1 MPGPRRI
8 RDNTTG
14 EVFEMPWEGPGS
26 PDPATIDLYRR
37 QQEDDNSGVWGTAK
51 RAFKWAW
58 EPTTH
63 EMSREMNYLSDMIPR
78 LDKESIW
85 LSDNISPE
93 VGKMLSQHQGAWKGM
108 LQGAGGVMDSMTSP
122 AQIGL
127 LAATLGSS
135 AAAGA
140 GYTGTANALSALE
153 AAGGASMTGMG
164 AYHAYNAQNPQEFLQ
179 SIPEM
184 AGGVLGMYGGYH
196 GMGRSAAPKTGMDF
210 GSTFGKISDPRRM
223 LGPGEEA
230 GGTTVGPEGAM
241 RTQPGD
247 FSVQDPMT
255 PPSVQ
260 AGYEP
265 PISTLEVNARPIKR
279 VEAIQPETVVGQPP
293 QPTASVPDLD
303 SPYNIHSPF
312 LEEDIQLIREQGT
325 QTPEQLGTPQAIQRY
340 AEELRQ
346 GAVPPGQSLAESP
359 SPLGVPTH
367 DIHSPFLAE
376 DIALIREQ
384 GTIQPEQLGTPEAI
398 QQYAEQIRQGAAID
412 PPGTAVEP
420 KAPPVAGD
428 IQDLGSVQGYP
439 PDIEAPPGPGQVPSI
454 GGFQGFSTARPF
466 EIWKQETIDM
476 GYPIEEITLAKK
488 VADAF
493 GEDITR
499 SDDLHDF
506 DHYMTD
512 KYGQAYEKI
521 THDLVENGV
530 EPPAFRQGQ
539 IAPTLDTPPPAPLP
553 PPEPPPSALSQ
564 AMRPSALQEAM
575 AADQAPPVEAPPVAA
590 EAPPVTPTD
599 VPLIDQIRAV
609 FQKMHE
615 MKMADKKAGSTPEY
629 KALKDQMNRLAA
641 QMAHEKVMPAGPAG
655 GKIGAIG
662 PDVDMGDTFKP
673 ATDAALAAEA
683 ASPQAQLAEML
694 KTDRPPEPRGKSE
707 ETQPVTRADKRQAVM
722 DELASPEMVQDI
734 LRDEKALN
742 EYAARA
748 GMKPG
753 GLKAALLKF
762 LSDETGSFDLGATI
776 EGAKAFKEKL
786 SNLGKVLKIEK
797 DVPEG
802 AVGLFHDWM
811 GKRAAGEVRGV
822 LEARKIAGLNP
833 ADPKFRNYLM
843 DASNRAG
850 KMGEDIRF
858 KQHFYPQLFKETGE
872 QVFNA
877 FGGRGGEKR
886 FSLVSI
892 PEAINEGRKLGLTPK
907 HQTPA
912 ELVQWY
918 ENSLQKAQADRN
930 FFKSMTDKGYIKS
943 TKDAPYGWV
952 DLDTSVFPTFGKEM
966 KPGGWKVHPNV
977 KAAIENYV
985 KTPDDIWSRLASV
998 TNASKNIALSSGV
1011 IPGTAINAHGVNI
1024 VARNVQARGVIKGTL
1039 EGIGMMLNTGA
1050 ENVFAKGIEKVAPWK
1065 SARATLEGH
1074 LADAPEYVEN
1084 GLNLSSEGFKFGTR
1098 EKSKIPIAGKVVD
1111 WQRKMFEDPLFQ
1123 NMVPA
1128 LKLQHAKSI
1137 AAEMMQ
1143 NGMERKAAITEGS
1156 KIANEVYGGLNIDR
1170 MFRDKTFQNG
1180 MRIIA
1185 IAPDWLESNARV
1197 GGGMAKSLYSGSE
1210 RSTVYR
1216 RMVYSFAASYVMAN
1230 LTNKYLSGHFMW
1242 NNSPGHTLQIDTG
1255 HAIKSGKAEKT
1266 VHLNPFGT
1274 AFDAIRLPME
1284 MITGARR
1291 GDFSEAGRIARNR
1304 LSMPAGAFTNWL
1316 SNEDYRGRTISGK
1329 DPYGRE
1335 IPWTT
1340 SATREINNVT
1350 NPFLPQYVAAPI
1362 EMATEGTSPW
1372 EALTNAIEAPVRF
1385 AGKPRPKYYG
1395 SGRSRSGR

>member
-78 LDKESIW
+78 LDQQSIW
-85 LSDNISPE
+85 LSDNVSPE
-93 VGKMLSQHQGAWKGM
+93 VGKLLSMHQGAWKGM

-230 GGTTVGPEGAM
+230 GGTVAGPEGAM

-279 VEAIQPETVVGQPP
+279 VEAIQPETAVGQPP

-398 QQYAEQIRQGAAID
+398 QQYAEQLRQGAAIE
-412 PPGTAVEP
+412 PPPATVEP
-420 KAPPVAGD
+420 PPPPIGGD
-428 IQDLGSVQGYP
+428 IQDLG
-439 PDIEAPPGPGQVPSI
+439 A
-454 GGFQGFSTARPF
+454 
-466 EIWKQETIDM
+466 
-476 GYPIEEITLAKK
+476 
-488 VADAF
+488 
-493 GEDITR
+493 
-499 SDDLHDF
+499 
-506 DHYMTD
+506 
-512 KYGQAYEKI
+512 
-521 THDLVENGV
+521 VENPNAI
-530 EPPAFRQGQ
+530 EGQ
-539 IAPTLDTPPPAPLP
+539 IAPTLDTPPPPP
-553 PPEPPPSALSQ
+553 PVPPEPPPSALSQ
-564 AMRPSALQEAM
+564 AMRPSALEQAM

-590 EAPPVTPTD
+590 EAPPVAPTD

-662 PDVDMGDTFKP
+662 PDVDMGDAFKP

-694 KTDRPPEPRGKSE
+694 KTDRPPEARGPSV

-722 DELASPEMVQDI
+722 DELANPEMVQDL
-734 LRDEKALN
+734 LRDEKALG
-742 EYAARA
+742 EYATRA

-762 LSDETGSFDLGATI
+762 LADETGSFDLGATI

-786 SNLGKVLKIEK
+786 GNLGKVLKIEK

-918 ENSLQKAQADRN
+918 ENALQKAQADRN

-1050 ENVFAKGIEKVAPWK
+1050 DNAFAKGIEKVAPWK

-1395 SGRSRSGR
+1395 GGRSRSGR